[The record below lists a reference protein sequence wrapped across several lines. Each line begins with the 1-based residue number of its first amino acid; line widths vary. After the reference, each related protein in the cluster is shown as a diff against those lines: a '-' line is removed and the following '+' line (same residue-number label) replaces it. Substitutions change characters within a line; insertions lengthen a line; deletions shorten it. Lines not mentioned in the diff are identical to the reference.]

1 MNIKELYLDLDI
13 RLLHQLTSHPP
24 HILNEVGEISPS
36 AFIPFCEIGQNMTIM
51 EHQKKDPFIMPVC
64 NSFTP
69 KIIYNQLCY
78 EVDINKYLEKSL
90 NKRDDKRI
98 GLSLLIDTNENRQHS
113 KYKTINAK
121 GDGFEDIGKI

>member
-1 MNIKELYLDLDI
+1 
-13 RLLHQLTSHPP
+13 
-24 HILNEVGEISPS
+24 
-36 AFIPFCEIGQNMTIM
+36 
-51 EHQKKDPFIMPVC
+51 MPVC

-90 NKRDDKRI
+90 NKRDDMRI